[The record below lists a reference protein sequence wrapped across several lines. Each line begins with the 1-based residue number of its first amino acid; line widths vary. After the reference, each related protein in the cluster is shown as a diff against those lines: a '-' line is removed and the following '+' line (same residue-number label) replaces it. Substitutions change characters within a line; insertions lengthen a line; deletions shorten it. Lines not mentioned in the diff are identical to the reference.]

1 MRPQSQTSASSPP
14 WQWPIA
20 LKQYDKTPTLTE
32 TEWQAVSLFST
43 ISGGDRWSLHPIEL
57 SHLQRLLSPINDALN
72 FMNICPR
79 DMRVAR
85 RDMVRSMFRQHSAF
99 WSWSEEEWKEVIAT
113 IAAHHARHPLLGV
126 GYLLGCLTKL
136 HEIGILFFQGVLASK
151 VFGHELINDAV
162 TSVCNALKR
171 LGYCSM
177 PDNGERRLVCE
188 VLLAN
193 RSPFLRDLSLQVLER
208 LRQESATHFVKENMS
223 MLSHALVSLG
233 ILTQPLEQIQVST
246 PIFIARGEIGVSTEW
261 LAWCRRWKETVVAP
275 PTTRGTS
282 YIALLKVGRWL
293 NSVHPE
299 IVSPHQWTREL
310 CAEYV
315 AAISQMKIGDY
326 IGFSEFLAT
335 RRLIG
340 KPLKP
345 STING
350 HLGILRKFFRNY
362 QDWGWIECR
371 FDPTSALRTPPSI
384 LSSCGPNP
392 RVIADDIWAKL
403 LWAGLNLEATDLP
416 LSCGTTY
423 FYPLE
428 MVRAVVIVW
437 LFTGLRNDEI
447 RRLRVGCIRWQN
459 DSARSTENGAIP
471 SKEAVCLLDVPVNKT
486 DTTFTK
492 PVDRL
497 VGEAIMTWERIRG
510 AQPPGFE
517 EKTGDVVNYLFLH
530 RGRGLGYSYLNNSL
544 IPLLCRK
551 AGVPLSDV
559 RGRITSHR
567 ARSTIATQLF
577 NAKEPMSLFE
587 LQQWLGHRTP
597 SSTQYYARITPTKL
611 AQSYTDAGYFERNI
625 RTIEVLIDRDAIL
638 SGATAGGTPWQYFDL
653 GHGYCT
659 NSFFV
664 TCPHR
669 MACARCDFY
678 LPKDSS
684 QAQMLEAKGNL
695 QQMLQKIP
703 LTDDERKAVEEGV
716 EFMEKLCDKLADVPT
731 PAGPTPR
738 EIEASI
744 RRKLPVLSAAVEK
757 QI

>member
-1 MRPQSQTSASSPP
+1 M
-14 WQWPIA
+14 
-20 LKQYDKTPTLTE
+20 
-32 TEWQAVSLFST
+32 
-43 ISGGDRWSLHPIEL
+43 
-57 SHLQRLLSPINDALN
+57 
-72 FMNICPR
+72 
-79 DMRVAR
+79 
-85 RDMVRSMFRQHSAF
+85 
-99 WSWSEEEWKEVIAT
+99 
-113 IAAHHARHPLLGV
+113 
-126 GYLLGCLTKL
+126 
-136 HEIGILFFQGVLASK
+136 
-151 VFGHELINDAV
+151 
-162 TSVCNALKR
+162 
-171 LGYCSM
+171 
-177 PDNGERRLVCE
+177 
-188 VLLAN
+188 
-193 RSPFLRDLSLQVLER
+193 
-208 LRQESATHFVKENMS
+208 
-223 MLSHALVSLG
+223 
-233 ILTQPLEQIQVST
+233 
-246 PIFIARGEIGVSTEW
+246 
-261 LAWCRRWKETVVAP
+261 
-275 PTTRGTS
+275 
-282 YIALLKVGRWL
+282 
-293 NSVHPE
+293 
-299 IVSPHQWTREL
+299 
-310 CAEYV
+310 
-315 AAISQMKIGDY
+315 
-326 IGFSEFLAT
+326 
-335 RRLIG
+335 
-340 KPLKP
+340 
-345 STING
+345 
-350 HLGILRKFFRNY
+350 GILRKFFRNC

-384 LSSCGPNP
+384 ISCCGPNP
-392 RVIADDIWAKL
+392 RIIADDIWAKL
-403 LWAGLNLEATDLP
+403 LWAGLNLEAADLP
-416 LSCGTTY
+416 LACNTTY

-459 DSARSTENGAIP
+459 DSARSTENDAIP
-471 SKEAVCLLDVPVNKT
+471 SKGAVCLLDVPVNKT
-486 DTTFTK
+486 DTAFTK

-497 VGEAIMTWERIRG
+497 VGEAIMTWERVRG
-510 AQPPGFE
+510 DQPPGFE

-551 AGVPLSDV
+551 AGIPPSDV

-611 AQSYTDAGYFERNI
+611 AQSYADAGYFERNI

-638 SGATAGGTPWQYFDL
+638 SGATASGTPWQYFDL

-684 QAQMLEAKGNL
+684 RAQMLEAKGNL

-703 LTDDERKAVEEGV
+703 LTEDERKAVEEGV
-716 EFMEKLCDKLADVPT
+716 AFMEKLCNKLADVPT

-744 RRKLPVLSAAVEK
+744 RRKLRVLSATVEK
-757 QI
+757 QT

>member
-1 MRPQSQTSASSPP
+1 M
-14 WQWPIA
+14 
-20 LKQYDKTPTLTE
+20 
-32 TEWQAVSLFST
+32 
-43 ISGGDRWSLHPIEL
+43 G
-57 SHLQRLLSPINDALN
+57 
-72 FMNICPR
+72 ICPR
-79 DMRVAR
+79 DMRVVR
-85 RDMVRSMFRQHSAF
+85 RDMVRSMVRQHSAF
-99 WSWSEEEWKEVIAT
+99 WSWSEEEWKEVITT

-136 HEIGILFFQGVLASK
+136 HEIGISFFQGVLASK

-162 TSVCNALKR
+162 TSVYNALKR

-188 VLLAN
+188 ALLAN
-193 RSPFLRDLSLQVLER
+193 RSPFLRDLTLEGLER
-208 LRQESATHFVKENMS
+208 LRQVSATHFVKEHMI

-233 ILTQPLEQIQVST
+233 ILTQPLERIQIST
-246 PIFIARGEIGVSTEW
+246 PIFIARGEFGVSPEW

-275 PTTRGTS
+275 PTTRGNS

-293 NSVHPE
+293 NSIHPE

-315 AAISQMKIGDY
+315 AAISKMKIGDY
-326 IGFSEFLAT
+326 IGFSECLVT

-345 STING
+345 ATING
-350 HLGILRKFFRNY
+350 HLGILRKFFRDC
-362 QDWGWIECR
+362 QDWGWIGCR

-384 LSSCGPNP
+384 ISCCGPNP
-392 RVIADDIWAKL
+392 RIIADDIWAKL
-403 LWAGLNLEATDLP
+403 LWAGLNLEAADLP
-416 LSCGTTY
+416 LVCNTTY

-471 SKEAVCLLDVPVNKT
+471 SKGAVCC
-486 DTTFTK
+486 
-492 PVDRL
+492 
-497 VGEAIMTWERIRG
+497 EAIMALERIRG
-510 AQPPGFE
+510 DQPPGFE

-551 AGVPLSDV
+551 AGIPPSDV

-567 ARSTIATQLF
+567 ARSTIATQLY

-611 AQSYTDAGYFERNI
+611 AQSYADAGYFERNI

-638 SGATAGGTPWQYFDL
+638 SGATASGAPWQYFDL

-669 MACARCDFY
+669 MACAKCDFY

-703 LTDDERKAVEEGV
+703 LTEDERKAVEEGV
-716 EFMEKLCDKLADVPT
+716 EFMEKLCNKLADVPT

-738 EIEASI
+738 EIEARD
-744 RRKLPVLSAAVEK
+744 RRKLSALAAAVEK
-757 QI
+757 